1 MSQKISVKGTVTEV
15 KVVEVE
21 LYPEELVKHAIP
33 HLTVDDT
40 VKSIKNHMERKFREN
55 DPTLPKGAVIDWYR
69 KVWEKFAFSDYHKN
83 EDVYRDIRKFNEEEM
98 QYVLSIESIY
108 HVLNN

>member
-1 MSQKISVKGTVTEV
+1 MSQKIAVKGTVTEV

-21 LYPEELVKHAIP
+21 LYPEELVKKAMP

-40 VKSIKNHMERKFREN
+40 VKAIKNHMERKFREN
-55 DPTLPKGAVIDWYR
+55 DPTLPNGASIDWYR
-69 KVWEKFAFSDYHKN
+69 KVWEEFAFTDYHKN
-83 EDVYRDIRKFNEEEM
+83 DDVYHDIRKFNEQEM
-98 QYVLSIESIY
+98 QYVLAIESIY